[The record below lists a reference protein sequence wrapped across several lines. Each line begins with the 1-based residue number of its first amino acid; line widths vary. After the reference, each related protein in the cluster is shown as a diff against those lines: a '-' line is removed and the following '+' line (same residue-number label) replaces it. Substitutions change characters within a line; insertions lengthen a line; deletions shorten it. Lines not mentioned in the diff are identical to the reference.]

1 MIIQTIQDLT
11 RTYIKIPT
19 SVFGEVL
26 PPIDLLQDNL
36 QLFAAL
42 LFSLSLQGF
51 LFSGFLMVL
60 VNFPNNTGVV
70 VSGLLFPL
78 LYMFQHFSTEY
89 LYSGVYYWVHRAILV
104 SFSIVS
110 CRSESSNY

>member
-1 MIIQTIQDLT
+1 M
-11 RTYIKIPT
+11 
-19 SVFGEVL
+19 FCEVL
-26 PPIDLLQDNL
+26 PPIDLLQVNL

-42 LFSLSLQGF
+42 LFSLSLQRF

-78 LYMFQHFSTEY
+78 LNMFQHFSTVY
-89 LYSGVYYWVHRAILV
+89 VYSGVYYWVQHAILV
-104 SFSIVS
+104 SFSIVLKYRIHIKL
-110 CRSESSNY
+110 RS

>member
-1 MIIQTIQDLT
+1 M
-11 RTYIKIPT
+11 
-19 SVFGEVL
+19 FGEVL
-26 PPIDLLQDNL
+26 PPIDLLQVNL

-70 VSGLLFPL
+70 VSGFLFPFL
-78 LYMFQHFSTEY
+78 HKRILPSKSVWSMKLSNACNKTFYEY
-89 LYSGVYYWVHRAILV
+89 
-104 SFSIVS
+104 
-110 CRSESSNY
+110 